1 MNRELLTRK
10 TLSCDLAHRMIAAAQ
25 REAAELGVEV
35 TVSVVDDG
43 GVLRAF
49 SRMDRAPLMAV
60 GVSRKKALT
69 AVGFGLP
76 SGDWYDFIKDDPVLL
91 HGVGCIDDFSL
102 LGGGL
107 PVVVEGEVVGAV
119 GVSGAHHEQ
128 DAQCARAAL
137 AVVKRVGGQ

>member
-1 MNRELLTRK
+1 MNRELLSRK
-10 TLSCDLAHRMIAAAQ
+10 TISCDLAHRMIAAAQ
-25 REAAELGVEV
+25 QKAADLGIEV
-35 TVSVVDDG
+35 AVTVVDDS
-43 GVLRAF
+43 GVPRAF

-76 SGDWYDFIKDDPVLL
+76 TGDWYDFIKDDPVLL

-107 PVVVEGEVVGAV
+107 PVVVDEAVVGAV

-128 DAQCARAAL
+128 DAQCALAAL
-137 AVVKRVGGQ
+137 SIIERTG